1 MKRPTQT
8 SSSLRRPREALQS
21 AQSAE
26 FNQGISALGRQFIK
40 SHRLKMY
47 FWLFFPFFKEDS
59 LTLSR
64 VLEFIFNVF
73 YAVSQFR
80 VFHYTKRLLKSYEF
94 GMFSSICCLKTQSAI
109 QSHLCGGAEWEMQM
123 LPQSNGSLHVCWTAA
138 GIWQDV
144 PDFREPGFE
153 TLISCV
159 CVMIWVGQAAETTQL
174 PK

>member
-1 MKRPTQT
+1 MKRPTQ
-8 SSSLRRPREALQS
+8 SSCSLRRPREALQS

-26 FNQGISALGRQFIK
+26 FNQGIPALGRQFIK

-47 FWLFFPFFKEDS
+47 FHLFFFFKEDF

-64 VLEFIFNVF
+64 VLELIFNVF
-73 YAVSQFR
+73 YSVSQFR

-94 GMFSSICCLKTQSAI
+94 GMFSSICCLKTPSAI
-109 QSHLCGGAEWEMQM
+109 QSHLWGGPGWEMQM
-123 LPQSNGSLHVCWTAA
+123 LPQSNSSLHVCWTAA
-138 GIWQDV
+138 GIWQGV
-144 PDFREPGFE
+144 LDFREPGFE

-159 CVMIWVGQAAETTQL
+159 CVMIWLGPAAETTQL